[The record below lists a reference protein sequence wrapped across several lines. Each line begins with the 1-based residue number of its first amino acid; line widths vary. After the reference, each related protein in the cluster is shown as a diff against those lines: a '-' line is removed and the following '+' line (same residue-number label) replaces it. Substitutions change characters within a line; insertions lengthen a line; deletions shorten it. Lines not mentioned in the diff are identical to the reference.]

1 MNIDDKEKSMPS
13 AFMQPHSDEHIQRE
27 SSRQLGRPIDVR
39 RAHVSQIRP
48 EDTVFHEGR
57 VRTVGH
63 KDIRRDDFMG
73 HTLFGDSYILG
84 RRPVHRLVMG
94 RTLEQMSAPA

>member
-1 MNIDDKEKSMPS
+1 MSTADKEKSMPS

-27 SSRQLGRPIDVR
+27 SSQQLGRPINVR
-39 RAHVSQIRP
+39 RTHISLIRP

-57 VRTVGH
+57 VRTVGY
-63 KDIRRDDFMG
+63 KDIKRDAFMC

-84 RRPVHRLVMG
+84 RRPVHRLVM
-94 RTLEQMSAPA
+94 RQTLEQMSLPG